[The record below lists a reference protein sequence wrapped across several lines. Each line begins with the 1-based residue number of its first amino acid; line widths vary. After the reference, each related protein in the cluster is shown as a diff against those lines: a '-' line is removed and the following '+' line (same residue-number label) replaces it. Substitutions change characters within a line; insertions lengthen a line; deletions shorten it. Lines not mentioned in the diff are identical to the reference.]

1 MTSPLDKVTTALYDE
16 FEHTADCDPH
26 WCNGVCERC
35 FDQAREF
42 AKRLE
47 SDGLLPPNLPEP
59 HREGNMLY
67 FPIPDPDNWEVALG
81 QDGWIRLY
89 DEHGAIFI
97 VSRPLALS
105 VSNALRAAAQYREK
119 QAEIWT

>member
-16 FEHTADCDPH
+16 FEHTADCDLH
-26 WCNGVCERC
+26 WHNGVCERC

-59 HREGNMLY
+59 QRKGNTLH
-67 FPIPDPDNWEVALG
+67 FPIPYPDTWEVALG
-81 QDGWIRLY
+81 QDGWVRLY
-89 DEHGAIFI
+89 DEKKGTFRAL
-97 VSRPLALS
+97 SRSFALS
-105 VSNALRAAAQYREK
+105 VSNALRAAALHREK
-119 QAEIWT
+119 QADA

>member
-26 WCNGVCERC
+26 WRNGVCERC

-59 HREGNMLY
+59 HRKGNKLH
-67 FPIPDPDNWEVALG
+67 FPISSRDTRAWEATLG
-81 QDGWIRLY
+81 PGGWICLS
-89 DEHGAIFI
+89 DESGAFLAL
-97 VSRPLALS
+97 SRPLALS
-105 VSNALRAAAQYREK
+105 VANALRAAALHREK
-119 QAEIWT
+119 QADA